1 MRKTPARGIVY
12 YNGNTYA
19 PYSFAASTQVIL
31 QGMWIPGV
39 TTSIGAS
46 NALHLVR
53 IPRTHM
59 VRAVEY
65 GASADRQRTAPSA
78 AARALADEYRAKADA
93 VRAIPIWHTC
103 HINGDACYACNNAR
117 YAKALRDDANTLLG

>member
-1 MRKTPARGIVY
+1 MRKTVDSRIVY

-19 PYSFAASTQVIL
+19 PYSFAPGHQAIM
-31 QGMWIPGV
+31 QGIWITGGAHMR
-39 TTSIGAS
+39 GAS
-46 NALHLVR
+46 SAVYIVR

-78 AARALADEYRAKADA
+78 AARALADEYRLKADA

-117 YAKALRDDANTLLG
+117 YAKALRDDADTLLG

>member
-1 MRKTPARGIVY
+1 MRKTPGSGTVY

-19 PYSFAASTQVIL
+19 PYIFAASTQVIL

-78 AARALADEYRAKADA
+78 AARALADEYRLKADA
-93 VRAIPIWHTC
+93 VQPDDLARCGCPYC
-103 HINGDACYACNNAR
+103 HDA
-117 YAKALRDDANTLLG
+117 DAGL

>member
-1 MRKTPARGIVY
+1 MRKTPGSGIVY

-31 QGMWIPGV
+31 QGMRIPGV

-46 NALHLVR
+46 NALYLVR

-65 GASADRQRTAPSA
+65 GASA
-78 AARALADEYRAKADA
+78 
-93 VRAIPIWHTC
+93 
-103 HINGDACYACNNAR
+103 NNAR
-117 YAKALRDDANTLLG
+117 YAKALRDDADTLLG